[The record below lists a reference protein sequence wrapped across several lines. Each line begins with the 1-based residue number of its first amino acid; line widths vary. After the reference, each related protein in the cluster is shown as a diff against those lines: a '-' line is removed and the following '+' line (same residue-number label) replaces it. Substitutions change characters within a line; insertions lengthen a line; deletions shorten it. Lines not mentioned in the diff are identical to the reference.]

1 MSGVLADRYASK
13 EMREIWSREFKIKA
27 ERRLWITVLETQASL
42 GFDVSPNVIEDYKK
56 KINDINLASIDAREK
71 VTKHDVK
78 ARIDEFN
85 ALAGHQK
92 IHIGMTSRDLTENIE
107 LFQLSASLEL
117 AQLKAAALLKHL
129 AEFAREYLEVPMVA
143 RTHNVPA
150 QLTTLGRRAA
160 TWMEEL
166 IYSFSHLEDVLR
178 RLPLRGIKGP
188 IGTSQDLV
196 DLFGDSSQI
205 VENSVATE
213 SGFNQLLI
221 APAQIYPR
229 SIDYEIVT
237 ALVQLAGSPS
247 NIATNVRIMSGFG
260 LVSEGFTKDQVG
272 SSAMPHKINAR
283 LSERVNGLIAVL
295 KGNAVMVQELVG
307 NQWNEGD
314 VSCSVVR
321 RVALPD
327 AFYAIDAILDTTI
340 RIIRELDVQTDLIEK
355 EVQNYLP
362 FLVTTKLLSKAVQNG
377 MGREDAHALIKK
389 LSISANESLKQH
401 GRNNL
406 FELVSSESALGV
418 TAEFI
423 NSIQQ
428 TANLTQNAIHQ
439 ARQVIKKAQGIS
451 EKHPDSLLYTPIDSI

>member
-1 MSGVLADRYASK
+1 MSDVLTNRYASK

-27 ERRLWITVLETQASL
+27 ERGLWITVLENQRLL
-42 GFDVSPNVIEDYKK
+42 GFDVSPNVIQDYKN
-56 KINDINLASIDAREK
+56 KIEDINLASIDSREK
-71 VTKHDVK
+71 VTRHDVK

-92 IHIGMTSRDLTENIE
+92 IHLGMTSRDLTENIE
-107 LFQLSASLEL
+107 LFQLSSSLEL
-117 AQLKAAALLKHL
+117 VQLKAAALLKHL
-129 AEFAREYLEVPMVA
+129 AEFANENLEVPIVA

-150 QLTTLGRRAA
+150 QLTTLGRRVA

-166 IYSFSHLEDVLR
+166 IYSFSHVEDILR

-188 IGTSQDLV
+188 IGTSQDLF

-205 VENSVATE
+205 IENSVATE
-213 SGFNQLLI
+213 LGFNQLLI
-221 APAQIYPR
+221 APSQIYPR

-237 ALVQLAGSPS
+237 SLVQLAGSPS
-247 NIATNVRIMSGFG
+247 NIATNIRIMSGFG
-260 LVSEGFTKDQVG
+260 LVSEGFAKDQVG

-321 RVALPD
+321 RVALAD
-327 AFYAIDAILDTTI
+327 SFYAIDAILDTTI
-340 RIIRELDVQTDLIEK
+340 RIIRELEVQIELITK
-355 EVQNYLP
+355 EVNEYLP
-362 FLVTTKLLSKAVQNG
+362 FLVTTKLLSQAVQNG
-377 MGREDAHALIKK
+377 MGREDAHALLKK
-389 LSISANESLKQH
+389 LSISANENLKKH

-406 FELVSSESALGV
+406 FDLVSSEAVLGM
-418 TAEFI
+418 TKEFLDSVQQTTSLTL
-423 NSIQQ
+423 NAIQQ
-428 TANLTQNAIHQ
+428 
-439 ARQVIKKAQGIS
+439 ARKVIEIAQKLS
-451 EKHPDSLLYTPIDSI
+451 EKIPDSLLYTPVDPV